1 MKNLNHILLNR
12 KLVSYN
18 RLDINTSDN
27 IYELV
32 KGNGNKMLQNI
43 KNVLMFV
50 GIFLISIYSMNLY
63 GQGKEEIRYITLS
76 GSRLW
81 IDGTSNIDSFTCKSH
96 FVKGYAEIEN
106 DLKVNSPSSAK
117 DTVIVSVLVHSL
129 SCGQSMMNSD
139 MYNAMKA
146 DKYPVIK
153 YELLNAHLF
162 SIPDSITGWFTINT
176 KGYLFIAGEK
186 NIVNIK
192 IKVKRMTDGNYR
204 LVGSSALSMLNY
216 GITPPSHFF
225 GLIHAHDKLIVHFD
239 LIAAKENQIRIF
251 AHENAL
257 FAK

>member
-12 KLVSYN
+12 ILVLCY
-18 RLDINTSDN
+18 RFDINTSDN
-27 IYELV
+27 IYELG
-32 KGNGNKMLQNI
+32 KGNGKEMQQNI
-43 KNVLMFV
+43 KIVLIFI

-63 GQGKEEIRYITLS
+63 GQGKEEIRYITLPE
-76 GSRLW
+76 SRLW
-81 IDGTSNIDSFTCKSH
+81 INGTSNIDSFTCKSH
-96 FVKGYAEIEN
+96 FVKGYAVIEKG
-106 DLKVNSPSSAK
+106 LRVNSPSSAK

-162 SIPDSITGWFTINT
+162 SMPDSITGWFTINT

-192 IKVKRMTDGNYR
+192 IKVKKMADGNYR
-204 LVGSSALSMLNY
+204 LVGSSSLSMLNY

-225 GLIHAHDKLIVHFD
+225 GLIHARNKLIVHFD
-239 LIAAKENQIRIF
+239 LIAAKENKIKIF

>member
-1 MKNLNHILLNR
+1 MQHKIKFILFFIGLI
-12 KLVSYN
+12 S
-18 RLDINTSDN
+18 
-27 IYELV
+27 
-32 KGNGNKMLQNI
+32 
-43 KNVLMFV
+43 
-50 GIFLISIYSMNLY
+50 ISIYSMNIY
-63 GQGKEEIRYITLS
+63 GQGREEIRYITLPES
-76 GSRLW
+76 KLW
-81 IDGTSNIDSFTCKSH
+81 INGTSNIDLFTCKSH
-96 FVKGYAEIEN
+96 LVRGYAEIEKN
-106 DLKVNSPSSAK
+106 LRVNSPSSAK